1 MVVDS
6 LKNPEKQFSD
16 IVSDVLASQSEP
28 SDLLTSPSEMNFAV
42 VDVEG
47 DGEQRTVDK
56 LGRTSSVRPI
66 NNELYHPQQQQ
77 PLQDF
82 QHLHQQQ
89 QQQPHWRGSQTT
101 SSPTVYKSTHLPF
114 KPTGSTLNSEL
125 GQNIPGSWV
134 GQSDPFLDE
143 ERQPPPSGGSRPGP
157 WSLNPKPTNTV
168 FAEISATPFLED
180 HLDREPG
187 FGNSD
192 PVSNLPQPNFQK
204 VKNSFYAEV
213 SSTSKTTQ
221 VGVAPRPTSFLSTST
236 LSTTTFKPKP
246 QKGIAV
252 FLKPTQMTE
261 FMMPEDLN
269 SVISSV
275 SDIPGYLQYDPSS
288 VTQVPEVDA
297 EQQQPSIVTPI
308 TYKPTFKPYV
318 PDANDTKFV
327 VDFVLEE
334 VSTEEEEAA
343 PVAAVDADVVSV
355 AENDTMLAL
364 ATMISEKLNFV
375 EMGESATKYINQL
388 SNNSLVNLVVI
399 FGLPIITAVLSVMG
413 AGPLAI
419 ATTAWVVPIAAV
431 LVLPD
436 LVQK

>member
-1 MVVDS
+1 
-6 LKNPEKQFSD
+6 
-16 IVSDVLASQSEP
+16 
-28 SDLLTSPSEMNFAV
+28 
-42 VDVEG
+42 
-47 DGEQRTVDK
+47 
-56 LGRTSSVRPI
+56 
-66 NNELYHPQQQQ
+66 
-77 PLQDF
+77 
-82 QHLHQQQ
+82 
-89 QQQPHWRGSQTT
+89 
-101 SSPTVYKSTHLPF
+101 
-114 KPTGSTLNSEL
+114 
-125 GQNIPGSWV
+125 
-134 GQSDPFLDE
+134 
-143 ERQPPPSGGSRPGP
+143 
-157 WSLNPKPTNTV
+157 
-168 FAEISATPFLED
+168 
-180 HLDREPG
+180 
-187 FGNSD
+187 
-192 PVSNLPQPNFQK
+192 
-204 VKNSFYAEV
+204 
-213 SSTSKTTQ
+213 
-221 VGVAPRPTSFLSTST
+221 
-236 LSTTTFKPKP
+236 
-246 QKGIAV
+246 
-252 FLKPTQMTE
+252 MTE
-261 FMMPEDLN
+261 FMTPDDLN

-308 TYKPTFKPYV
+308 AYKPTFKPYV
-318 PDANDTKFV
+318 PDANDTKYV

-334 VSTEEEEAA
+334 VSTEEEAAA
-343 PVAAVDADVVSV
+343 PAAAVDADVVSV

>member
-1 MVVDS
+1 
-6 LKNPEKQFSD
+6 
-16 IVSDVLASQSEP
+16 
-28 SDLLTSPSEMNFAV
+28 
-42 VDVEG
+42 
-47 DGEQRTVDK
+47 
-56 LGRTSSVRPI
+56 
-66 NNELYHPQQQQ
+66 
-77 PLQDF
+77 
-82 QHLHQQQ
+82 
-89 QQQPHWRGSQTT
+89 
-101 SSPTVYKSTHLPF
+101 
-114 KPTGSTLNSEL
+114 
-125 GQNIPGSWV
+125 
-134 GQSDPFLDE
+134 
-143 ERQPPPSGGSRPGP
+143 
-157 WSLNPKPTNTV
+157 
-168 FAEISATPFLED
+168 
-180 HLDREPG
+180 
-187 FGNSD
+187 
-192 PVSNLPQPNFQK
+192 
-204 VKNSFYAEV
+204 
-213 SSTSKTTQ
+213 
-221 VGVAPRPTSFLSTST
+221 
-236 LSTTTFKPKP
+236 
-246 QKGIAV
+246 
-252 FLKPTQMTE
+252 MTE
-261 FMMPEDLN
+261 FMTPDDLN

>member
-1 MVVDS
+1 
-6 LKNPEKQFSD
+6 
-16 IVSDVLASQSEP
+16 
-28 SDLLTSPSEMNFAV
+28 
-42 VDVEG
+42 
-47 DGEQRTVDK
+47 
-56 LGRTSSVRPI
+56 
-66 NNELYHPQQQQ
+66 
-77 PLQDF
+77 
-82 QHLHQQQ
+82 
-89 QQQPHWRGSQTT
+89 
-101 SSPTVYKSTHLPF
+101 
-114 KPTGSTLNSEL
+114 
-125 GQNIPGSWV
+125 
-134 GQSDPFLDE
+134 
-143 ERQPPPSGGSRPGP
+143 
-157 WSLNPKPTNTV
+157 
-168 FAEISATPFLED
+168 
-180 HLDREPG
+180 
-187 FGNSD
+187 
-192 PVSNLPQPNFQK
+192 
-204 VKNSFYAEV
+204 
-213 SSTSKTTQ
+213 
-221 VGVAPRPTSFLSTST
+221 
-236 LSTTTFKPKP
+236 
-246 QKGIAV
+246 
-252 FLKPTQMTE
+252 MTE
-261 FMMPEDLN
+261 FMTPDDLN

-288 VTQVPEVDA
+288 VTQVPEIDA

-327 VDFVLEE
+327 VDNDFVLEE
-334 VSTEEEEAA
+334 VSTEEEAAA
-343 PVAAVDADVVSV
+343 PAAAVDADVVSV

>member
-1 MVVDS
+1 
-6 LKNPEKQFSD
+6 
-16 IVSDVLASQSEP
+16 
-28 SDLLTSPSEMNFAV
+28 
-42 VDVEG
+42 
-47 DGEQRTVDK
+47 
-56 LGRTSSVRPI
+56 
-66 NNELYHPQQQQ
+66 
-77 PLQDF
+77 
-82 QHLHQQQ
+82 
-89 QQQPHWRGSQTT
+89 
-101 SSPTVYKSTHLPF
+101 
-114 KPTGSTLNSEL
+114 
-125 GQNIPGSWV
+125 
-134 GQSDPFLDE
+134 
-143 ERQPPPSGGSRPGP
+143 
-157 WSLNPKPTNTV
+157 
-168 FAEISATPFLED
+168 
-180 HLDREPG
+180 
-187 FGNSD
+187 
-192 PVSNLPQPNFQK
+192 
-204 VKNSFYAEV
+204 
-213 SSTSKTTQ
+213 
-221 VGVAPRPTSFLSTST
+221 
-236 LSTTTFKPKP
+236 
-246 QKGIAV
+246 
-252 FLKPTQMTE
+252 MTE
-261 FMMPEDLN
+261 FMTPDDLN

-334 VSTEEEEAA
+334 VSTEEEAAA
-343 PVAAVDADVVSV
+343 PAAAVDADVVSV

-375 EMGESATKYINQL
+375 EMGVSATKYINQL

-399 FGLPIITAVLSVMG
+399 FGLPIITADLSVLG